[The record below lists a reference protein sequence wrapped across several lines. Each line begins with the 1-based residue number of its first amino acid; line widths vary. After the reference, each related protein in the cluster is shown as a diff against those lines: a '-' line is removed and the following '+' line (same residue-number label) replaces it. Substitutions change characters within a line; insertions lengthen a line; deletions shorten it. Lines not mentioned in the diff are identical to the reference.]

1 MMLINR
7 LAKILRSVI
16 RKERKKRLRNKL
28 IKNQESLVKLLLEI
42 ENLMEQ
48 LRKPVKTLRKEVN

>member
-1 MMLINR
+1 MLINR

-48 LRKPVKTLRKEVN
+48 LRKPIKTLRKEVN

>member
-1 MMLINR
+1 MLINR

-28 IKNQESLVKLLLEI
+28 IKTQESLVKLLQKT

-48 LRKPVKTLRKEVN
+48 

>member
-1 MMLINR
+1 MLINR

-28 IKNQESLVKLLLEI
+28 IKTQESLAKLLLKT

-48 LRKPVKTLRKEVN
+48 LRKPIKTLRKEVN

>member
-1 MMLINR
+1 LVMLINK

-28 IKNQESLVKLLLEI
+28 IKTQESLVKLLLKT

-48 LRKPVKTLRKEVN
+48 

>member
-1 MMLINR
+1 MLINR
-7 LAKILRSVI
+7 LAKILKSVI

-28 IKNQESLVKLLLEI
+28 IKTQESLAKLLLKT

-48 LRKPVKTLRKEVN
+48 LRKPIKTLRKEVN

>member
-1 MMLINR
+1 MLINR

>member
-1 MMLINR
+1 MLINR
-7 LAKILRSVI
+7 LAKILRSVT

-28 IKNQESLVKLLLEI
+28 IKTQESLAKFLLKT

-48 LRKPVKTLRKEVN
+48 